1 MTHVLAIERGAATVF
16 IEGWVDILGVRMPDY
31 NVMFAH
37 ERPRL
42 GQAELHSLVTDAR
55 SKTVMLMMAAEAL
68 ARRRMQLA
76 DEMFVC
82 QAGAAATAAQLQT
95 LRNQL
100 ETFRQRRVQ
109 GRNGTQRLELSG
121 KGSGPDEKDDL
132 VMALALAVRAAAI
145 GVDAEGC
152 FEPGRW

>member
-1 MTHVLAIERGAATVF
+1 
-16 IEGWVDILGVRMPDY
+16 MPDY